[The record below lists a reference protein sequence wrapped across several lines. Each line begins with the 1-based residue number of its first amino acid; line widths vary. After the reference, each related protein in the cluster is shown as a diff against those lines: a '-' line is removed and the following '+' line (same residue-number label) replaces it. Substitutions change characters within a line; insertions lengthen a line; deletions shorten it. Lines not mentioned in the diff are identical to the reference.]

1 MIAHQTGDAKIGRMY
16 QFLARQWLCWLVTRD
31 RGASP
36 LTERALPI
44 VRRGRTRL
52 HLGCSAAESPSQ
64 FNPPAGRYVMFRQ
77 DHPVLGAVSA
87 LISDTD
93 NKAASPEQLN
103 LLFDAG
109 IQELEPFG
117 ELGRR
122 GNLEASAGCRQID
135 HRAVDDRLFRIDN
148 DLARLRHHAV
158 RPDADKSAEF
168 AQNGTSNAT

>member
-1 MIAHQTGDAKIGRMY
+1 MNQSFPDPEECRARAAKCEQIAHQIG
-16 QFLARQWLCWLVTRD
+16 
-31 RGASP
+31 
-36 LTERALPI
+36 
-44 VRRGRTRL
+44 
-52 HLGCSAAESPSQ
+52 
-64 FNPPAGRYVMFRQ
+64 NPPSGRYVMFRQ

-109 IQELEPFG
+109 IQELEPSG

-168 AQNGTSNAT
+168 AQNGTSNDMSSRISI